1 MGLHGLNG
9 MNGLH
14 GINGSQWGRGNI
26 GLHGTQWVSMGLN
39 GLSGAQWVSMG
50 SVGLNGA
57 AVCPQVIMVTGDHP
71 ITAKAIAAAV
81 GIISEGSE
89 TPEEVAARLRVPLE
103 RVEPGWV
110 WGTAL

>member
-1 MGLHGLNG
+1 MSLNG
-9 MNGLH
+9 APWA
-14 GINGSQWGRGNI
+14 QWDEWAPWD
-26 GLHGTQWVSMGLN
+26 QWVSMGPWEHW
-39 GLSGAQWVSMG
+39 APWD
-50 SVGLNGA
+50 SVGLNGSQWAQWGSVGLSGA
-57 AVCPQVIMVTGDHP
+57 AMCPQVIMVTGDHP

>member
-1 MGLHGLNG
+1 MGGVVGRGCDGGGL
-9 MNGLH
+9 
-14 GINGSQWGRGNI
+14 NGSQWGRGDI
-26 GLHGTQWVSMGLN
+26 GLN
-39 GLSGAQWVSMG
+39 GLNGSQWAQWG

>member
-1 MGLHGLNG
+1 MGPWEHWAPWDSVGL
-9 MNGLH
+9 
-14 GINGSQWGRGNI
+14 NGSQW
-26 GLHGTQWVSMGLN
+26 
-39 GLSGAQWVSMG
+39 AQWG